1 MLLVGVTGSIGMG
14 KSTVAQMFKEHGYGV
29 YNADDTVHYIY
40 ENDGEVIEKVE
51 RQFPGSTKNGVVNR
65 LALRD
70 ILNKDPN
77 KFRDLEQI
85 VHPVTRKY
93 QIIYIKKLI
102 EEGKMGCVLDIPLL
116 FETGGEKYVDVS
128 IVVTA
133 SESTQQSRVV
143 LERKVPL
150 EIFNAIKDQQ
160 MPDRDKLKKADY
172 IISTDKNIEDTK
184 SEVKEVAAKI
194 KLINPKVWNT
204 FFNQWDKSYLI
215 QKPQD

>member
-40 ENDGEVIEKVE
+40 ENDEEVIEKVE
-51 RQFPGSTKNGVVNR
+51 RQFPGSTKNGAVNR

-70 ILNKDPN
+70 ILNKDPD

-102 EEGKMGCVLDIPLL
+102 EEGKAGCVLDIPLL
-116 FETGGEKYVDVS
+116 FETGGEKYVDIS

-133 SESTQQSRVV
+133 SEETQKSRVV
-143 LERKVPL
+143 SDRKVPL

-172 IISTDKNIEDTK
+172 IISTDSDIEETK

-194 KLINPKVWNT
+194 KLINPKAWRT
-204 FFNQWDKSYLI
+204 FFNQ
-215 QKPQD
+215 

>member
-40 ENDGEVIEKVE
+40 ENDKEVIAKVE
-51 RQFPGSTKNGVVNR
+51 RKFPGSTKDGAVNR

-70 ILNKDPN
+70 ILNKEPD

-102 EEGKMGCVLDIPLL
+102 EEGKTGCVLDIPLL
-116 FETGGEKYVDVS
+116 FETGGEKYVDIS

-133 SESTQQSRVV
+133 SEETQQSRVV
-143 LERKVPL
+143 SDRKVPL

-172 IISTDKNIEDTK
+172 IISTDSDIEVTK
-184 SEVKEVAAKI
+184 SEVKEVATKI
-194 KLINPKVWNT
+194 KLINPKAWNT
-204 FFNQWDKSYLI
+204 FFNQ
-215 QKPQD
+215 

>member
-1 MLLVGVTGSIGMG
+1 MLLIGITGSIGMG
-14 KSTVAQMFKEHGYGV
+14 KSTVAKMFKEYGYGV

-40 ENDGEVIEKVE
+40 ENDEEVIEKVE
-51 RQFPGSTKNGVVNR
+51 GKFPGSTKDGVVNR
-65 LALRD
+65 MALRN
-70 ILNKDPN
+70 ILNQDPS
-77 KFRDLEQI
+77 KFRDLELI
-85 VHPVTRKY
+85 VHPATRKY

-102 EEGKMGCVLDIPLL
+102 EEGKVGCVLDIPLL

-128 IVVTA
+128 VVVTA
-133 SESTQQSRVV
+133 SDATQQSRVV

-172 IISTDKNIEDTK
+172 IISTDNNIEDTK

-194 KLINPKVWNT
+194 KLINPKAWNT
-204 FFNQWDKSYLI
+204 FFNQ
-215 QKPQD
+215 

>member
-40 ENDGEVIEKVE
+40 ENDEEVIEKVE
-51 RQFPGSTKNGVVNR
+51 RQFPGSTKDGVVNR

-70 ILNKDPN
+70 ILNKDPD

-128 IVVTA
+128 VVVTA
-133 SESTQQSRVV
+133 SEATQQSRVV

-172 IISTDKNIEDTK
+172 IISTDNNIEDTK
-184 SEVKEVAAKI
+184 SEVNEVAAKI
-194 KLINPKVWNT
+194 KLINPKAWNT
-204 FFNQWDKSYLI
+204 FFNQ
-215 QKPQD
+215 

>member
-40 ENDGEVIEKVE
+40 ENDEEVIDKVE
-51 RQFPGSTKNGVVNR
+51 RQFPGSTKDGAVNR

-70 ILNKDPN
+70 ILNKDPD

-128 IVVTA
+128 VVVTA
-133 SESTQQSRVV
+133 SEATQQSRVV

-172 IISTDKNIEDTK
+172 IISTDNNIEDTK

-194 KLINPKVWNT
+194 KLINPKAWNT
-204 FFNQWDKSYLI
+204 FFNQ
-215 QKPQD
+215 

>member
-14 KSTVAQMFKEHGYGV
+14 KSTVAQMFKDHGYGV
-29 YNADDTVHYIY
+29 YNANDTVHYIY
-40 ENDGEVIEKVE
+40 ENDVEVIEKVE
-51 RQFPGSTKNGVVNR
+51 RQFPGSTKDGAVNR

-70 ILNKDPN
+70 ILNKDPD

-128 IVVTA
+128 VVVTA
-133 SESTQQSRVV
+133 SEATQQSRVV

-172 IISTDKNIEDTK
+172 IISTDNNIEDTK

-194 KLINPKVWNT
+194 KLINPKAWNT
-204 FFNQWDKSYLI
+204 FFNK
-215 QKPQD
+215 

>member
-14 KSTVAQMFKEHGYGV
+14 KSTVAQMFKDHGYGV

-40 ENDGEVIEKVE
+40 ENDVEVIEKVE
-51 RQFPGSTKNGVVNR
+51 RQFPGSTKDGAVNR

-70 ILNKDPN
+70 ILNKDPD

-102 EEGKMGCVLDIPLL
+102 EEGKVGCVLDIPLL

-128 IVVTA
+128 VVVTA
-133 SESTQQSRVV
+133 SEATQQSRVV

-172 IISTDKNIEDTK
+172 IISTDNNIEDTK

-194 KLINPKVWNT
+194 KLINPKAWNT
-204 FFNQWDKSYLI
+204 FFNQ
-215 QKPQD
+215 

>member
-1 MLLVGVTGSIGMG
+1 MLLIGVTGSIGMG

-40 ENDGEVIEKVE
+40 ENDKEVIEKVE
-51 RQFPGSTKNGVVNR
+51 RQFPGSSKDGVVNR

-70 ILNKDPN
+70 ILNKDPD

-128 IVVTA
+128 VVVTA
-133 SESTQQSRVV
+133 SEATQQSRVV

-172 IISTDKNIEDTK
+172 IISTDNNIEDTK

-194 KLINPKVWNT
+194 KLINPKAWNT
-204 FFNQWDKSYLI
+204 FFNQ
-215 QKPQD
+215 

>member
-1 MLLVGVTGSIGMG
+1 MLLVGITGSIGMG
-14 KSTVAQMFKEHGYGV
+14 KSTVAQMFKDHGYGI

-40 ENDGEVIEKVE
+40 ENDEEVIEKVE
-51 RQFPGSTKNGVVNR
+51 RQFPGSTKDGVVNR

-70 ILNKDPN
+70 ILNKDPD

-128 IVVTA
+128 VVVTA
-133 SESTQQSRVV
+133 SEATQQSRVV

-172 IISTDKNIEDTK
+172 IISTDNNIEDTK

-194 KLINPKVWNT
+194 KLINPKAWNT
-204 FFNQWDKSYLI
+204 FFNQ
-215 QKPQD
+215 

>member
-40 ENDGEVIEKVE
+40 ENDEEVIEKVE
-51 RQFPGSTKNGVVNR
+51 RQFPGSTKDGVVNR

-70 ILNKDPN
+70 ILNKDPD

-128 IVVTA
+128 VVVTA
-133 SESTQQSRVV
+133 SEATQQSRVV

-172 IISTDKNIEDTK
+172 IISTDNKIEDTK

-194 KLINPKVWNT
+194 KLINPKAWNT
-204 FFNQWDKSYLI
+204 FFNQ
-215 QKPQD
+215 

>member
-14 KSTVAQMFKEHGYGV
+14 KSTVAQMFKDHGYGV

-40 ENDGEVIEKVE
+40 ENDVEVIEKVE
-51 RQFPGSTKNGVVNR
+51 RQFPGSTKDGAVNR

-70 ILNKDPN
+70 ILNKDPD

-128 IVVTA
+128 VVVTA
-133 SESTQQSRVV
+133 SEATQQSRVV

-172 IISTDKNIEDTK
+172 IISTDNNIEDTK

-194 KLINPKVWNT
+194 KLINPKAWNT
-204 FFNQWDKSYLI
+204 FFNQ
-215 QKPQD
+215 

>member
-1 MLLVGVTGSIGMG
+1 MLLVGVAGSIGMG

-40 ENDGEVIEKVE
+40 ENDEEVIEKVE
-51 RQFPGSTKNGVVNR
+51 RQFPGSTKDGVVNR

-70 ILNKDPN
+70 ILNKDPD

-128 IVVTA
+128 VVVTA
-133 SESTQQSRVV
+133 SEATQQSRVV

-172 IISTDKNIEDTK
+172 IISTDNNIEDTK

-194 KLINPKVWNT
+194 KLINPKAWNT
-204 FFNQWDKSYLI
+204 FFNQ
-215 QKPQD
+215 

>member
-40 ENDGEVIEKVE
+40 ENDEEVIAKVE
-51 RQFPGSTKNGVVNR
+51 SKFPGSTKNGAVNR

-70 ILNKDPN
+70 ILNKEPD
-77 KFRDLEQI
+77 KFRILEQI

-102 EEGKMGCVLDIPLL
+102 EEGKAGCVLDIPLL
-116 FETGGEKYVDVS
+116 FETGGEKYVDIS

-133 SESTQQSRVV
+133 SEETQKSRVV
-143 LERKVPL
+143 SDRKVPL

-172 IISTDKNIEDTK
+172 IISTDSDIEETK

-204 FFNQWDKSYLI
+204 FFNQ
-215 QKPQD
+215 

>member
-14 KSTVAQMFKEHGYGV
+14 KSTVAQMFKDHGYGV

-40 ENDGEVIEKVE
+40 ENDEEVIEKVE
-51 RQFPGSTKNGVVNR
+51 RQFPGSTEDGAVNR

-70 ILNKDPN
+70 ILNKDPD

-128 IVVTA
+128 VVVTA
-133 SESTQQSRVV
+133 SEATQQSRVV
-143 LERKVPL
+143 SERKVPL

-172 IISTDKNIEDTK
+172 IISTDNNIEDTK

-194 KLINPKVWNT
+194 KLINPKAWNT
-204 FFNQWDKSYLI
+204 FFNQ
-215 QKPQD
+215 

>member
-1 MLLVGVTGSIGMG
+1 VLLVGVTGSIGMG

-40 ENDGEVIEKVE
+40 ENDEEVIEKVE
-51 RQFPGSTKNGVVNR
+51 RQFPGSTKDGVVNR

-70 ILNKDPN
+70 ILNKDPD

-128 IVVTA
+128 VVVTA
-133 SESTQQSRVV
+133 SEATQQSRVV
-143 LERKVPL
+143 LERKVPV

-172 IISTDKNIEDTK
+172 IISTDNNIEDTK

-194 KLINPKVWNT
+194 KLINPKAWNT
-204 FFNQWDKSYLI
+204 FFNQ
-215 QKPQD
+215 

>member
-14 KSTVAQMFKEHGYGV
+14 KSTVAQMFKDHGYGV

-40 ENDGEVIEKVE
+40 ENDKEVIEKVE

-70 ILNKDPN
+70 ILNKDPD

-128 IVVTA
+128 VVVTA
-133 SESTQQSRVV
+133 SEATQQSRVV

-172 IISTDKNIEDTK
+172 IISTDNNIEDTK

-194 KLINPKVWNT
+194 KLINPKAWNT
-204 FFNQWDKSYLI
+204 FFNQ
-215 QKPQD
+215 

>member
-14 KSTVAQMFKEHGYGV
+14 KSTVAQMFKDHGYGV

-40 ENDGEVIEKVE
+40 ENDEEVIEKVE
-51 RQFPGSTKNGVVNR
+51 KQFPGSTKDGVVNR

-70 ILNKDPN
+70 ILNKDPD

-128 IVVTA
+128 VVVTA
-133 SESTQQSRVV
+133 SEATQQSRVV

-172 IISTDKNIEDTK
+172 IISTDNNIEDTR

-194 KLINPKVWNT
+194 KLINPKAWNT
-204 FFNQWDKSYLI
+204 FFNK
-215 QKPQD
+215 

>member
-1 MLLVGVTGSIGMG
+1 VLLVGVTGSIGMG

-40 ENDGEVIEKVE
+40 ENDEEVIEKVE
-51 RQFPGSTKNGVVNR
+51 RQFPGSTKNGTVNR

-70 ILNKDPN
+70 ILNKDPD

-128 IVVTA
+128 VVVTA
-133 SESTQQSRVV
+133 SEATQQSRVV

-172 IISTDKNIEDTK
+172 IISTDNNIEDTK

-194 KLINPKVWNT
+194 KLINPKAWNT
-204 FFNQWDKSYLI
+204 FFNQ
-215 QKPQD
+215 

>member
-40 ENDGEVIEKVE
+40 ENDEEVIKKVE
-51 RQFPGSTKNGVVNR
+51 SQFPGSTKDGAVNR

-70 ILNKDPN
+70 ILNKEPD

-85 VHPVTRKY
+85 VHPATRKY

-102 EEGKMGCVLDIPLL
+102 EEGKVGCVLDIPLL
-116 FETGGEKYVDVS
+116 FETGGEKYVDIS

-133 SESTQQSRVV
+133 SEETQKSRVV
-143 LERKVPL
+143 SDRKVPL
-150 EIFNAIKDQQ
+150 EIFNAIKGQQ

-172 IISTDKNIEDTK
+172 IISTDSDIEETK

-194 KLINPKVWNT
+194 KLINPRAWRT
-204 FFNQWDKSYLI
+204 FFNQ
-215 QKPQD
+215 

>member
-14 KSTVAQMFKEHGYGV
+14 KSTVAQMFKDHGYGV

-40 ENDGEVIEKVE
+40 ENDEEVIEKVE
-51 RQFPGSTKNGVVNR
+51 KQFPGSTKDGVVNR

-70 ILNKDPN
+70 ILNKDPD

-128 IVVTA
+128 VVVTA
-133 SESTQQSRVV
+133 SEATQQSRVV

-150 EIFNAIKDQQ
+150 DIFNAIKDQQ

-172 IISTDKNIEDTK
+172 IISTDNNIEDTR
-184 SEVKEVAAKI
+184 SEVKGVAAKI
-194 KLINPKVWNT
+194 KLINPKAWNT
-204 FFNQWDKSYLI
+204 FFNQ
-215 QKPQD
+215 

>member
-14 KSTVAQMFKEHGYGV
+14 KSTVAQMFKDHGYGV

-40 ENDGEVIEKVE
+40 ENDEEVIEKVE
-51 RQFPGSTKNGVVNR
+51 KQFPGSTKNGAVNR

-70 ILNKDPN
+70 ILNKDPD

-128 IVVTA
+128 VVVTA
-133 SESTQQSRVV
+133 SEATQQSRVV

-172 IISTDKNIEDTK
+172 IISTDNNIEDTK

-194 KLINPKVWNT
+194 KLINPKAWNT
-204 FFNQWDKSYLI
+204 FFNQ
-215 QKPQD
+215 

>member
-14 KSTVAQMFKEHGYGV
+14 KSTVAQMFKDNGYGV
-29 YNADDTVHYIY
+29 YNADDAVHYIY
-40 ENDGEVIEKVE
+40 ENDEEVIEKVE
-51 RQFPGSTKNGVVNR
+51 RQFPGSTKDGAVNR

-128 IVVTA
+128 VVVTA
-133 SESTQQSRVV
+133 SEATQQSRVV

-172 IISTDKNIEDTK
+172 IISTDNNIEDTK

-194 KLINPKVWNT
+194 KLINPKAWNT
-204 FFNQWDKSYLI
+204 FFNQ
-215 QKPQD
+215 

>member
-40 ENDGEVIEKVE
+40 ENDEEVIEKVE

-70 ILNKDPN
+70 ILNKDPD

-93 QIIYIKKLI
+93 QIIYINKLI
-102 EEGKMGCVLDIPLL
+102 EKGKTGCVLDIPLL

-128 IVVTA
+128 VVVTA
-133 SESTQQSRVV
+133 SEATQQSRVV

-150 EIFNAIKDQQ
+150 EIFKAIKDQQ

-172 IISTDKNIEDTK
+172 IISTDNNIEDTK

-194 KLINPKVWNT
+194 KLINPKAWNT
-204 FFNQWDKSYLI
+204 FFNQ
-215 QKPQD
+215 

>member
-40 ENDGEVIEKVE
+40 ENDQEVIEKVE
-51 RQFPGSTKNGVVNR
+51 RQFPGSTKDGVVNR

-70 ILNKDPN
+70 ILNKDPD

-128 IVVTA
+128 VVVIA
-133 SESTQQSRVV
+133 SEAIQQSRVV
-143 LERKVPL
+143 LERKVPV

-172 IISTDKNIEDTK
+172 IISTDNNIEDTK

-194 KLINPKVWNT
+194 KLINPKAWNT
-204 FFNQWDKSYLI
+204 FFNQ
-215 QKPQD
+215 

>member
-40 ENDGEVIEKVE
+40 ENDKEVIEKVE
-51 RQFPGSTKNGVVNR
+51 RQFPGSSKDGVVNR

-70 ILNKDPN
+70 ILNKDPD

-102 EEGKMGCVLDIPLL
+102 EEGKVGCVLDIPLL

-128 IVVTA
+128 VVVTA
-133 SESTQQSRVV
+133 SEATQQSRVV

-172 IISTDKNIEDTK
+172 IISTDNNIEDTK

-194 KLINPKVWNT
+194 KLINPKAWNT
-204 FFNQWDKSYLI
+204 FFNQ
-215 QKPQD
+215 

>member
-40 ENDGEVIEKVE
+40 ENDEEVIAKVE
-51 RQFPGSTKNGVVNR
+51 SKFPGSTKDGAVNR
-65 LALRD
+65 LELRD
-70 ILNKDPN
+70 ILNKEPD

-116 FETGGEKYVDVS
+116 FETGGEKYVDIS

-133 SESTQQSRVV
+133 SEQTQKSRVV
-143 LERKVPL
+143 SDRKVPL

-172 IISTDKNIEDTK
+172 IISTDSDIEETK
-184 SEVKEVAAKI
+184 FEVKEVAAKI
-194 KLINPKVWNT
+194 KLINPKAWNT
-204 FFNQWDKSYLI
+204 FFNQ
-215 QKPQD
+215 

>member
-40 ENDGEVIEKVE
+40 ENDKEVIEKVE
-51 RQFPGSTKNGVVNR
+51 RQFPGSTKDGVVNR

-70 ILNKDPN
+70 ILNKDPD

-128 IVVTA
+128 LVVTA
-133 SESTQQSRVV
+133 SEATQQSRVV

-172 IISTDKNIEDTK
+172 IISTDNNIEDTK

-194 KLINPKVWNT
+194 KLINPKAWNT
-204 FFNQWDKSYLI
+204 FFNQ
-215 QKPQD
+215 

>member
-1 MLLVGVTGSIGMG
+1 MLLVGITGSIGMG

-40 ENDGEVIEKVE
+40 ENDEEVIEKVE
-51 RQFPGSTKNGVVNR
+51 RQFPGSTKDGVVNR

-70 ILNKDPN
+70 ILNKDPD

-128 IVVTA
+128 VVVTA
-133 SESTQQSRVV
+133 SEATQQSRVV

-172 IISTDKNIEDTK
+172 IISTDNNIEGTK
-184 SEVKEVAAKI
+184 LEVKEVAAKI
-194 KLINPKVWNT
+194 KLINPKAWNT
-204 FFNQWDKSYLI
+204 FFNQ
-215 QKPQD
+215 

>member
-1 MLLVGVTGSIGMG
+1 MLLVGITGSIGMG
-14 KSTVAQMFKEHGYGV
+14 KSTVAQMFKGHGYGV

-40 ENDGEVIEKVE
+40 ENDKEVIEKVE
-51 RQFPGSTKNGVVNR
+51 RQFPGSTKDGVVNR

-70 ILNKDPN
+70 ILNKDPD

-133 SESTQQSRVV
+133 SEATQQSRVV

-172 IISTDKNIEDTK
+172 IISTDNNIEDTK

-194 KLINPKVWNT
+194 KLINPKAWNT
-204 FFNQWDKSYLI
+204 FFNQ
-215 QKPQD
+215 